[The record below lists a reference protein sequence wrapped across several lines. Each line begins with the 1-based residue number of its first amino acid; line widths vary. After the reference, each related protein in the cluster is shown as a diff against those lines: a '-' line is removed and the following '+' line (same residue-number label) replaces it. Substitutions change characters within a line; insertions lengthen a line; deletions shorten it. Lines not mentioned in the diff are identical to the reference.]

1 MLNGW
6 GEKSGLLGRNFPLVE
21 KVGVLRE
28 KRSRGA
34 QKVQFYFEG
43 EKRYC
48 GGDSVVFGEEEGYLL
63 GNCLIV
69 VRRVVFWWSKGDVW
83 CGEVVFGAV
92 GVLVWG
98 AQWYVGGESVF
109 F

>member
-1 MLNGW
+1 LW
-6 GEKSGLLGRNFPLVE
+6 GEK
-21 KVGVLRE
+21 VGILRE
-28 KRSRGA
+28 KRSSFA
-34 QKVQFYFEG
+34 EKVLSFEG

-48 GGDSVVFGEEEGYLL
+48 GGDSVVFGEEEGYLW

-83 CGEVVFGAV
+83 CREVVFGAV

>member
-1 MLNGW
+1 M
-6 GEKSGLLGRNFPLVE
+6 SGE
-21 KVGVLRE
+21 KVGILRE
-28 KRSRGA
+28 KRSSFA
-34 QKVQFYFEG
+34 EKVLSFEG

-48 GGDSVVFGEEEGYLL
+48 GGDSVVFGEEEGYLW

-83 CGEVVFGAV
+83 CREVVFGAV